1 MSQFDELESGEPLPP
16 VSVDDMK
23 RVWHMV
29 DAVKRVVV
37 ELGAEAGAGT
47 VGIDVQSIAERCEPE
62 ENFEAVFFRVTLLR
76 YLYESGLLD
85 EWREG
90 DSLSDSVFQIG
101 ATFAVEMGNRGFDS
115 DAFVS
120 RLRAL

>member
-1 MSQFDELESGEPLPP
+1 
-16 VSVDDMK
+16 
-23 RVWHMV
+23 
-29 DAVKRVVV
+29 
-37 ELGAEAGAGT
+37 
-47 VGIDVQSIAERCEPE
+47 
-62 ENFEAVFFRVTLLR
+62 
-76 YLYESGLLD
+76 LYESGLLD